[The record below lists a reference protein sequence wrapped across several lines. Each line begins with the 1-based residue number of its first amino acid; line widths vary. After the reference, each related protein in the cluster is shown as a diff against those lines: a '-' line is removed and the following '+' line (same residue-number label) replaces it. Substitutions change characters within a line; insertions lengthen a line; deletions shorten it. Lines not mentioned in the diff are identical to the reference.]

1 MKDCFN
7 FFISLLREIEFRE
20 FIKDGDFSLRIEEM
34 GIDFFS
40 DKDMGFV
47 LIDDKLSGN
56 LP

>member
-1 MKDCFN
+1 
-7 FFISLLREIEFRE
+7 LLREIEFRE